1 MIVVPYNGKRSG
13 IGRNRSHAQNRT
25 PRKFGKNLQK
35 ATFYLDGEKV
45 TGTFASKDLKRLKK
59 EAGDSMSHKKTG
71 K

>member
-1 MIVVPYNGKRSG
+1 MIVIPYTAKRSG

-45 TGTFASKDLKRLKK
+45 TGTFHTKQLKRLKK
-59 EAGDSMSHKKTG
+59 DVGEKMSHAKPTK
-71 K
+71 